1 MVAQRSQSL
10 PEGGFC
16 ARFRRE
22 IRGTAISLRRRY
34 GAGDGGDVPVVRW
47 IRRRCERLEVS
58 FITPKAPFSKFAVP
72 HSEVLAWPEAGTTRL
87 HVMMLA
93 L

>member
-22 IRGTAISLRRRY
+22 IRGTAVLVRRRY

-58 FITPKAPFSKFAVP
+58 FITPKPPSPKFAGP
-72 HSEVLAWPEAGTTRL
+72 HTPRSWHGLRHEHTV
-87 HVMMLA
+87 HVTCMQ
-93 L
+93 